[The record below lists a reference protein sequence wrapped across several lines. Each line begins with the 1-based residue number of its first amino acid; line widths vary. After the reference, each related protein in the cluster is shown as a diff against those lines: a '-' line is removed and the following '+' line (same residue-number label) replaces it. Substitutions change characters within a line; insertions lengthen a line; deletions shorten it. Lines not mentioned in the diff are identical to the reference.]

1 MCRGQEGKVRKKL
14 VVQTSQNNDSYF
26 FALSKCP
33 KKDSLRAGGG
43 KAHTSCFVCI
53 NWRHETQMATPFRSG
68 SLFIWKRQIFDS
80 SNPAWLFV
88 RLKT

>member
-33 KKDSLRAGGG
+33 KKTLFGLEWGRLILPASG
-43 KAHTSCFVCI
+43 CI
-53 NWRHETQMATPFRSG
+53 
-68 SLFIWKRQIFDS
+68 K
-80 SNPAWLFV
+80 
-88 RLKT
+88 